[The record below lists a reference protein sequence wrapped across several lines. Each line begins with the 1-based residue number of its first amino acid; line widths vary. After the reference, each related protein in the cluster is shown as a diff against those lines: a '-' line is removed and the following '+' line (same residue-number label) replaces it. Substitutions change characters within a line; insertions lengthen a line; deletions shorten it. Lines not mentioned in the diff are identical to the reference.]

1 MVGVSRLSKLRDHS
15 MQDNRMGAS
24 SDRFD
29 IKYVAELA
37 RIHLTSEEGEQFQK
51 QLGTILES
59 VKKLQELNLE
69 GIEPT
74 AHAFPVYNV
83 WRADEEKE
91 SLPVEV
97 ALKNASSHS
106 NDLLL
111 MPKIVDA

>member
-1 MVGVSRLSKLRDHS
+1 
-15 MQDNRMGAS
+15 MQDNRMVTS
-24 SDRFD
+24 PDRFD

-37 RIHLTSEEGEQFQK
+37 RIQLSAKESDQFQG

-74 AHAFPVYNV
+74 AHAFPVYNI
-83 WRADEEKE
+83 WRKDEEKE
-91 SLPVEV
+91 SLPVKV
-97 ALKNASSHS
+97 ALSNASNHS
-106 NDLLL
+106 NDLIL